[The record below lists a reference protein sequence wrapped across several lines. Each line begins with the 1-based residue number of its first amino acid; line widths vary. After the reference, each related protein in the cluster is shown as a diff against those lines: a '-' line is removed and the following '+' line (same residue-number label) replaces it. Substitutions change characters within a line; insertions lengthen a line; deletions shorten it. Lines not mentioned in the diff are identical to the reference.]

1 MIFHVMYFGLN
12 NDKIVNNKIG
22 FDTYSLVVLLLV
34 HQRDLKK
41 LDQCAWR
48 HGGWYCLKAVL

>member
-41 LDQCAWR
+41 LDQCA
-48 HGGWYCLKAVL
+48 